1 MAPVPGILSLVNMQE
16 VCLVEKTVVAYYEDR
31 HQAEDSV
38 RSLRERGFG
47 DNEISILAKDAQ
59 AGREGE
65 SMSYDDQNLTDGT
78 LTGGALGGL
87 AGLAMGA
94 GALLIPGFGPIIAAG
109 PLAGVLTG
117 ALTGG
122 VAGGLIDYGL
132 PEESSKR
139 YEQHLQ
145 QGKVL
150 AVIKTEESK
159 AREAQKIMD
168 ETGGREIE
176 IH

>member
-1 MAPVPGILSLVNMQE
+1 M
-16 VCLVEKTVVAYYEDR
+16 EKTVVAYYASRDD
-31 HQAEDSV
+31 AEQSV
-38 RSLRERGFG
+38 RSLREKGFG
-47 DNEISILAKDAQ
+47 DNEISILAREKDAGARMNQ
-59 AGREGE
+59 DEDL
-65 SMSYDDQNLTDGT
+65 SYEDQNLTDGT

-122 VAGGLIDYGL
+122 VAGGLIDYGI
-132 PEESSKR
+132 PEESSQR

-145 QGKVL
+145 EGKVL
-150 AVIKTEESK
+150 AVIKTDEER
-159 AREAQKIMD
+159 AREAMRIMD
-168 ETGGREIE
+168 HTGGRDIE

>member
-1 MAPVPGILSLVNMQE
+1 M
-16 VCLVEKTVVAYYEDR
+16 EKTVVAYYESRND
-31 HQAEDSV
+31 AEESV
-38 RSLRERGFG
+38 RALRERGFG
-47 DNEISILAKDAQ
+47 DNEISILAKDE
-59 AGREGE
+59 GRDEGHK
-65 SMSYDDQNLTDGT
+65 SGGDASYEDQNLADGT
-78 LTGGALGGL
+78 ITGGAIGGL

-94 GALLIPGFGPIIAAG
+94 GALLIPGFGPVIAAG

-122 VAGGLIDYGL
+122 VAGGLIDYGI
-132 PEESSKR
+132 PEERSQHYESK
-139 YEQHLQ
+139 LN

-150 AVIKTEESK
+150 AVIKTDDRK

-168 ETGGREIE
+168 RTGGRDIE